1 MNNELVQLMNQS
13 LLAPLIF
20 IFMCILF
27 FLFLGA
33 VLYYRFLSPWI
44 PEKLASLVGFA
55 GSAFILMTCA
65 NQYEKIKSLVASWNV
80 TTMIIVM
87 FIFIITISVVI
98 RLIPSKKKKKDRKTT
113 SRKSNNSVKSQRQH
127 SKQSRPDHE
136 ILSSSLESMSGAE
149 FERLLAL
156 FFRDQ
161 GFTVHEVG
169 IGGRDGGVDLV
180 IIDQRGEKTAVQAK
194 CYANHNLVN
203 VQVVREL
210 VGAKRNHDCIL
221 SLLITTS
228 DLTAPARKEAEQFKV
243 DYWHGGIIEQKL
255 KSWGKWKPGNK
266 ESKKIPKSV
275 KSTISELQTAQ
286 NQLAV
291 SSDSICTCGAA
302 MIKRKSR
309 EGKEFWGCTSFPK
322 CRHTKSI

>member
-1 MNNELVQLMNQS
+1 LFNNELAQLMNQS

-20 IFMCILF
+20 MFMCILF

-33 VLYYRFLSPWI
+33 VLYHRFLSPWI
-44 PEKLASLVGFA
+44 PEKLASLIGFA
-55 GSAFILMTCA
+55 GSAYILITCA
-65 NQYEKIKSLVASWNV
+65 NQYERIKSFVASWNV
-80 TTMIIVM
+80 TAMIIVM
-87 FIFIITISVVI
+87 FLFIVTIGVVI
-98 RLIPSKKKKKDRKTT
+98 RLIPSKKKKKNRKTN
-113 SRKSNNSVKSQRQH
+113 RKSNKSNKSQRLH

-136 ILSSSLESMSGAE
+136 ILNSSLENMSGAE

-156 FFRDQ
+156 YFRDQ
-161 GFTVHEVG
+161 GFTVREVG
-169 IGGRDGGVDLV
+169 IGGKDGGVDLV

-194 CYANHNLVN
+194 CYANHNLIN

-228 DLTAPARKEAEQFKV
+228 DLTGPARTEAEKFNV

-255 KSWGKWKPGNK
+255 KTWGKWKPGNK
-266 ESKKIPKSV
+266 ESKKTSETLKT
-275 KSTISELQTAQ
+275 TISELQTSE
-286 NQLAV
+286 NQLAL
-291 SSDSICTCGAA
+291 SSESICTCGAP

-309 EGKEFWGCTSFPK
+309 EGREFWGCTSFPK
-322 CRHTKSI
+322 CRHTRSI